1 MMTLSNLADIATIV
15 GSLAVLGLAIQVHL
29 TKNQIK
35 ADHER
40 GRREKTVDLLVEWDN
55 RLKKESAL
63 ARKIIE
69 CLTEVQCREVV
80 AQQKLYAPKKLENLL
95 RQFFGKDFAIE
106 ETANGEVILNEAQTA
121 ELRWHAITYLNS
133 LESILVAWQYSVVDR
148 EIIEHQFSYLFKPSD
163 GHEALKDFRAAAGGE
178 DSYPAIEIFAGHIRE
193 KRRQKLIQKANVA

>member
-1 MMTLSNLADIATIV
+1 MNLSNLADMATIL
-15 GSLAVLGLAIQVHL
+15 GSLAVVGIAFQVHF
-29 TKNQIK
+29 TKTQIK

-40 GRREKTVDLLVEWDN
+40 SRREKTVDLLVEWDK

-69 CLTEVQCREVV
+69 RLNEEQCRDIV
-80 AQQKLYAPKKLENLL
+80 AQQKLQVPKKLEHLL
-95 RQFFGKDFAIE
+95 AQFFGEDFKIE
-106 ETANGEVILNEAQTA
+106 ESDNGDIVLSEARSA

-133 LESILVAWQYSVVDR
+133 LESVLVAWQYSVVDR

-163 GHEALKDFRAAAGGE
+163 GHEALKDFRTAAGGE

-193 KRRQKLIQKANVA
+193 KRRNKLIKKANVA

>member
-1 MMTLSNLADIATIV
+1 MSLSNWADMATIL
-15 GSLAVLGLAIQVHL
+15 GSLAVVGIMIQVRL
-29 TKNQIK
+29 SQVQIK

-40 GRREKTVDLLVEWDN
+40 GRREKTVDLLVEWDK

-69 CLTEVQCREVV
+69 CLNEEQCREVF
-80 AQQKLYAPKKLENLL
+80 AQQKLHVPKKLENLL
-95 RQFFGKDFAIE
+95 KQFFGDKFEIE
-106 ETANGEVILNEAQTA
+106 DSENGDIVLNEAHSA
-121 ELRWHAITYLNS
+121 ELRWHAVTYLNS

-178 DSYPAIEIFAGHIRE
+178 ASYPAIEIFAGHVRE
-193 KRRQKLIQKANVA
+193 KRRNNLIQKANVA